1 MLTWPVEPLALGDVV
16 DLSVDGDA
24 HAALL
29 PRAVVLLQLDQRHVL
44 LLEGR
49 QRRRGRR
56 QVRLCQEDT
65 YPFMSVHKLSVYL
78 IQFQIRCLHEILM
91 SFERKG
97 GFCMTVRFEYL
108 IIRDLVCSRW

>member
-29 PRAVVLLQLDQRHVL
+29 PRAVVWLQLERRHVL

-49 QRRRGRR
+49 QRRRRRR
-56 QVRLCQEDT
+56 QVRLCQKEIIT
-65 YPFMSVHKLSVYL
+65 YLFT
-78 IQFQIRCLHEILM
+78 R
-91 SFERKG
+91 
-97 GFCMTVRFEYL
+97 
-108 IIRDLVCSRW
+108 